1 MMEAFVGFPKREV
14 QTIGLIGF
22 AHLLSHV
29 YMLALAP
36 LAPSL
41 IKNLNITAVDWG
53 VVLAVFAI
61 FTGIF
66 QTPMGLLVERL
77 GGRKVLIFGLIL
89 NAAAFLLIGA
99 FVSSYWTI
107 LILIALAGIGNSV
120 FHPADYSLLSA
131 SVGNQRMGR
140 AFSIHT
146 FVGHIGFILGPI
158 LTTILEPFFGWRGA
172 IMILG
177 AAGLLVAVLLIACR
191 VIITEGK
198 TIQKK
203 VPVRES
209 LRDLLASKPI
219 LIFFAFYML
228 SSLAN
233 FGITQFSILALQPM
247 YGLEKIA
254 VVGALTAYQVGALL
268 LVLPGGILAD

>member
-1 MMEAFVGFPKREV
+1 MEAFVGFPKREV

-41 IKNLNITAVDWG
+41 IKDLNITAVDWG

-203 VPVRES
+203 SVCEGKPSRFISFKTNFTLFYIFHVKFTCKFWYYPIFDSCITTYVRLGKNS
-209 LRDLLASKPI
+209 RCRGTHS
-219 LIFFAFYML
+219 
-228 SSLAN
+228 
-233 FGITQFSILALQPM
+233 
-247 YGLEKIA
+247 
-254 VVGALTAYQVGALL
+254 
-268 LVLPGGILAD
+268 LPGRCFITCAAGRHFG